1 MAEIRLE
8 GLHKKYGDIVALDGI
23 SFDVKDREFV
33 VMLGPTG
40 AGKTTTLRSIVGL
53 EKPEQ
58 GEIFLNNEKIN
69 DLPPG
74 QRNMAFVSQHYALY
88 PNLSV
93 YKNLEFPLNKLMM
106 TGEQKK
112 NRIQEIAVRLH
123 IEHLLER
130 KPEKLSGGEMQR
142 VVIGRAMVRDP
153 QIFLFDEPLS
163 NLDAKL
169 REELRY
175 ELKRLQRELGN
186 TVLMVTHDQVEAL
199 SMADRIVVLYKG
211 KIQQIDTPQDVYSWP
226 ANVLVSSFVGSP
238 GMNLIDVTVMDGMM
252 VNKTNKLSVS
262 TPPGYKGMLK
272 PGDYKL
278 GIRAEDVGLTAE
290 STKGAWPADVYMYE
304 ALGDE
309 KLVELNIG
317 ANRIKARFSPRTP
330 VKIGE
335 KVWVAFNEKRLRFFD
350 QDGQLVKKEP

>member
-1 MAEIRLE
+1 MAEIRLQ
-8 GLHKKYGDIVALDGI
+8 GLHKNFGDIAALDGI
-23 SFDVKDREFV
+23 SFDVRDHEFV

-53 EKPEQ
+53 EKPDK
-58 GEIFLNNEKIN
+58 GEIFLNNYRIN

-88 PNLSV
+88 PHISV
-93 YKNLEFPLNKLMM
+93 YKNLEFPLNKLVM

-112 NRIQEIAVRLH
+112 ARINEVAKKLH
-123 IEHLLER
+123 IENLLDR

-153 QIFLFDEPLS
+153 QIFLLDEPLS

-175 ELKRLQRELGN
+175 ELKRLQRETGN
-186 TVLMVTHDQVEAL
+186 MVLMVTHDQVEAMSL
-199 SMADRIVVLYKG
+199 ADRIVVLYKG
-211 KIQQIDTPQDVYSWP
+211 QIQQIDTPQAVYSWP

-238 GMNLIDVTVMDGMM
+238 GMNLIGVTVVDGMLIDRTNQLT
-252 VNKTNKLSVS
+252 VN
-262 TPPGYKGMLK
+262 TPQNYKGLLK

-278 GIRAEDVGLTAE
+278 GIRAEDIGLVDANTAN
-290 STKGAWPADVYMYE
+290 AWPAEVYMYE
-304 ALGDE
+304 SLGDE

-317 ANRIKARFSPRTP
+317 ANRVKARFSPRTQ

-335 KVWVAFNEKRLRFFD
+335 KVWVRFNDHRIRFFD
-350 QDGQLVKKEP
+350 QDGQLVQKES

>member
-1 MAEIRLE
+1 MADIRLE
-8 GLHKKYGDIVALDGI
+8 GLHKKFGDIVALDGI
-23 SFDVKDREFV
+23 SFDVKDQEFV

-53 EKPEQ
+53 EKPED

-69 DLPPG
+69 DLTPG

-93 YKNLEFPLNKLMM
+93 YKNLEFPLNKLEM

-112 NRIQEIAVRLH
+112 NRINEIAGRLH
-123 IEHLLER
+123 IDHLLDR
-130 KPEKLSGGEMQR
+130 KTEKLSGGEMQR

-153 QIFLFDEPLS
+153 QIFLLDEPLS

-175 ELKRLQRELGN
+175 ELKRLQLEMGN
-186 TVLMVTHDQVEAL
+186 TVLMVTHDQVEAM

-211 KIQQIDTPQDVYSWP
+211 KIQQIDTPQKVYSWP
-226 ANVLVSSFVGSP
+226 SNVVVSSFVGSP
-238 GMNLIDVTVMDGMM
+238 GMNLIDVTVVDGML
-252 VNKTNKLSVS
+252 VNKTDKLTVT
-262 TPPGYKGMLK
+262 TPPTYKGYLK
-272 PGDYKL
+272 PADYKL
-278 GIRAEDVGLTAE
+278 GIRAEDVELVAAN
-290 STKGAWPADVYMYE
+290 TKDAWPAEVYMYE

-317 ANRIKARFSPRTP
+317 ANLIKARFSPRTQ

-335 KVWVAFNEKRLRFFD
+335 KVWVAFNDKRIRFFD
-350 QDGQLVKKEP
+350 NDGQLVRRES

>member
-1 MAEIRLE
+1 MAEIRLH
-8 GLHKKYGDIVALDGI
+8 GLHKRFGDIVALDGI
-23 SFDVKDREFV
+23 SFDVKDQEFV

-53 EKPEQ
+53 EKPEE

-74 QRNMAFVSQHYALY
+74 QRDMAFVSQHYALY
-88 PNLSV
+88 PHISV
-93 YKNLEFPLNKLMM
+93 YKNLEFPLNKLVM

-112 NRIQEIAVRLH
+112 TRINEIAGKLH
-123 IEHLLER
+123 IEHLLDR

-153 QIFLFDEPLS
+153 KIFLFDEPLS

-175 ELKRLQRELGN
+175 ELKRLQRETGN
-186 TVLMVTHDQVEAL
+186 TVLMVTHDQVEAM

-211 KIQQIDTPQDVYSWP
+211 KIQQIDTPQTVYSWP

-238 GMNLIDVTVMDGMM
+238 GMNLIDVTVVDGML
-252 VNKTNKLSVS
+252 VNKTNQLTVT
-262 TPPGYKGMLK
+262 TPQNYKGALK

-278 GIRAEDVGLTAE
+278 GIRAEDVGLAAADT
-290 STKGAWPADVYMYE
+290 TGAWPAEVYMYE
-304 ALGDE
+304 SLGDE

-317 ANRIKARFSPRTP
+317 ANRIKARVSPRTQ

-335 KVWVAFNEKRLRFFD
+335 KVWVVFNDKRVRFFD
-350 QDGQLVKKEP
+350 QDGRLVKRES

>member
-8 GLHKKYGDIVALDGI
+8 GLHKQFGDIVALDGI
-23 SFDVKDREFV
+23 SFDVKEKEFV

-58 GEIFLNNEKIN
+58 GDIFLNNEKIN
-69 DLPPG
+69 DLTPG
-74 QRNMAFVSQHYALY
+74 QRNMAFVSQYYALY

-93 YKNLEFPLNKLMM
+93 YKNLEFPLNKLVM

-112 NRIQEIAVRLH
+112 ARINEIAGRLH
-123 IEHLLER
+123 IDHLLER

-153 QIFLFDEPLS
+153 QIFLLDEPLS

-175 ELKRLQRELGN
+175 ELKRLQRELSN
-186 TVLMVTHDQVEAL
+186 TILMVTHDQVEAM

-211 KIQQIDTPQDVYSWP
+211 KIQQIGTPQDVYSNP

-238 GMNLIDVTVMDGMM
+238 GMNLIDVTAVDGKL
-252 VNKTNKLSVS
+252 VNKTSQLTVN
-262 TPPGYKGMLK
+262 TPQNYAGVLN

-278 GIRAEDVGLTAE
+278 GIRAEDVHLAAE
-290 STKGAWPADVYMYE
+290 GTKDAWPVEVYMYE

-317 ANRIKARFSPRTP
+317 GNRIKARFSPRTQ

-335 KVWVAFNEKRLRFFD
+335 KVWVVFNEMRTRFFG
-350 QDGQLVKKEP
+350 QDGQLIRKES